1 MSFEKSFG
9 AVIFRREDGKI
20 YYLLLHYP
28 SSSKAA
34 KDYWDFP
41 KGHPEKGEGET
52 ETIKREVE
60 EETGLKDIIFAAG
73 FKEWIKYFFQL
84 EGKRVFKIVTYY
96 LAESKT
102 SEVKISLEH
111 LGFQWLTFEEALGQL
126 SFKNS
131 KEILEKANNFL
142 QNSSYRGQ
150 TPIWE

>member
-9 AVIFRREDGKI
+9 AVIFRRENRKI
-20 YYLLLHYP
+20 YYLLLHY
-28 SSSKAA
+28 SSVGKEG

-52 ETIKREVE
+52 ETIKREVA
-60 EETGLKDIIFAAG
+60 EETGLKDIGFAAG